1 MPLFLSA
8 EQKSVK
14 GIFLN
19 DDIYIIPYYQRP
31 YSWTEEHCLQLYNDI
46 TQSFEEDRPYFVGNI
61 IFAQQEGKE
70 ELEIIDGQQRLITL
84 WLFIKAMSVIYPK
97 LSKIKRL
104 ISVIPSW
111 DEETEPVCKFNSKI
125 IETEDQKSLDRIL
138 LFTQNDFETEHQTY
152 RSRGWERYSK
162 ENRNIVANAI
172 AVYGMLREF
181 FEVDEGAKWEDFWEF
196 LSNQV
201 YLLPI
206 ILSDKELI
214 DARNKA
220 LTIFETINNRGM
232 DLQDADIFKAKLY
245 DMAQRVGEEDSFIN
259 RWQEIT
265 SACREL
271 NLTTD
276 DLFRYYYQI
285 IRGENRVLLREKGL
299 RDFFFSDNMSPFNTG
314 DYRVIVRGLTDT
326 LCAVEKL
333 IIKEDEH
340 TDLAKWLQVLS
351 AYTNQYPRYALVAYY
366 YFYRD
371 ASDDEAINLVQ
382 KLIRYVYSKGATST
396 VKFEIYSIIS
406 SIAHQEDI
414 KEYFHDVDEDMINN
428 PGRLTNGL
436 SLLYYH
442 LKVRNSEILRP
453 YKVEKLLK
461 GIDQRSR
468 TWDGQKYSN
477 LANYAILPSTLSNK
491 PIIDRLSKYQELD
504 YYCEYLSSYLSSDD
518 YTENEFEQRRQ
529 DIKAVLNL
537 FFGHSE

>member
-125 IETEDQKSLDRIL
+125 IETEDQESLDRIL

-172 AVYGMLREF
+172 AVYGMLWEF
-181 FEVDEGAKWEDFWEF
+181 FEEDEGAKWEDFWEF

-245 DMAQRVGEEDSFIN
+245 DMAQRANEEDSFIN

-265 SACREL
+265 SVCREL

-299 RDFFFSDNMSPFNTG
+299 RDFFFSDNMSPFKTG

-340 TDLAKWLQVLS
+340 TNLAKWLQVLS

-442 LKVRNSEILRP
+442 LKVRNSEFLRP

-468 TWDGQKYSN
+468 TWDGQKYSS

-504 YYCEYLSSYLSSDD
+504 YYCEYLSPYLSNDD

-537 FFGHSE
+537 FFGRNE

>member
-125 IETEDQKSLDRIL
+125 IETEDQESLDRIL

-172 AVYGMLREF
+172 AVYGMLWEF
-181 FEVDEGAKWEDFWEF
+181 FEEDEGAKWEDFWEF

-245 DMAQRVGEEDSFIN
+245 DMAQRANEEDSFIN

-265 SACREL
+265 SVCREL

-299 RDFFFSDNMSPFNTG
+299 RDFFFSDNMSPFKTG
-314 DYRVIVRGLTDT
+314 DYRVIVQGLTDT

-340 TDLAKWLQVLS
+340 TNLAKWLQVLS

-442 LKVRNSEILRP
+442 LKVRNSEFLRR

-468 TWDGQKYSN
+468 TWDGQKYSS
-477 LANYAILPSTLSNK
+477 LANYAILPFTLSNK

-504 YYCEYLSSYLSSDD
+504 YYCEYLSPYLSNDD

-537 FFGHSE
+537 FFGRNE

>member
-19 DDIYIIPYYQRP
+19 DDIYIIPSYQRP

-97 LSKIKRL
+97 LSKIRRL

-125 IETEDQKSLDRIL
+125 IETEDQESLDRIL
-138 LFTQNDFETEHQTY
+138 LFSQNDFETEHQTY
-152 RSRGWERYSK
+152 SSKGWERYCK

-245 DMAQRVGEEDSFIN
+245 DMAQRAGEEDSFIN

-265 SACREL
+265 SVCREL

-314 DYRVIVRGLTDT
+314 DYRVIVQGLTDT
-326 LCAVEKL
+326 LLAVEKL
-333 IIKEDEH
+333 TIKEDEH

-366 YFYRD
+366 YFYKG
-371 ASDDEAINLVQ
+371 ASDDEAIKLVQ

-428 PGRLTNGL
+428 PGRLSNGL

-442 LKVRNSEILRP
+442 LKVRNSEFLRP

-468 TWDGQKYSN
+468 TWDGQKYSS

-504 YYCEYLSSYLSSDD
+504 YYCEYLSPYLSNDD

-537 FFGHSE
+537 FFGRNE